1 MIKDQSNSLPGQLQV
16 CRGLKRSKMKN
27 RTKLSTLLALTG
39 AFLLFC
45 SDNLFACHRSDV
57 DFGGWLKGHSANIEM
72 QSDNRTNNSI
82 FAVSSQVSTEV
93 TIHPTTSSIYAT
105 SDSSA
110 TSTDCH
116 WRTTN
121 IEKFFNDSYQQIA
134 EESAQGTG
142 LHLEALA
149 SLSGCSTEQYETFEK
164 ALYRNHSYVFADKDY
179 DGSIDN
185 FFNILNTDEDL
196 LQCWGQS

>member
-1 MIKDQSNSLPGQLQV
+1 MK
-16 CRGLKRSKMKN
+16 RRTLKI
-27 RTKLSTLLALTG
+27 TIALACS
-39 AFLLFC
+39 FLWLF
-45 SDNLFACHRSDV
+45 SENLFACHRSDV

-72 QSDNRTNNSI
+72 QSNNRTNNSI

-142 LHLEALA
+142 IHLEALA
-149 SLSGCSTEQYETFEK
+149 SLSGCSTEQYGTFEK

-196 LQCWGQS
+196 LRCWGQS

>member
-1 MIKDQSNSLPGQLQV
+1 MIRIVSTTKLQV
-16 CRGLKRSKMKN
+16 ITVLVGLF
-27 RTKLSTLLALTG
+27 LIFHST
-39 AFLLFC
+39 
-45 SDNLFACHRSDV
+45 SLFACHRSDV

-72 QSDNRTNNSI
+72 QSNNRTNNSI

-142 LHLEALA
+142 VHLEALA
-149 SLSGCSTEQYETFEK
+149 SLSGCSTEQYGTFEK
-164 ALYRNHSYVFADKDY
+164 ALHRNHRYVFAEKDY
-179 DGSIDN
+179 DGSINN
-185 FFNILNTDEDL
+185 FFTVLNTDEEL
-196 LQCWGQS
+196 LQCWGKS

>member
-1 MIKDQSNSLPGQLQV
+1 MNNV
-16 CRGLKRSKMKN
+16 AKM
-27 RTKLSTLLALTG
+27 LATLVLTG
-39 AFLLFC
+39 AYLFLY
-45 SDNLFACHRSDV
+45 STNLSACHRSDV
-57 DFGGWLKGHSANIEM
+57 DFGGWLKGHSANVAM
-72 QSDNRTNNSI
+72 QSNDRSSKNI
-82 FAVSSQVSTEV
+82 FGVSSQVSTEV
-93 TIHPTTSSIYAT
+93 SIHPTTSSLYAT

-134 EESAQGTG
+134 EESAQGAG
-142 LHLEALA
+142 AHLEALA
-149 SLSGCSTEQYETFEK
+149 SLSGCSAEQYGTFEK

-196 LQCWGQS
+196 LRCWGQS

>member
-1 MIKDQSNSLPGQLQV
+1 
-16 CRGLKRSKMKN
+16 MKN
-27 RTKLSTLLALTG
+27 IILSILVILTG
-39 AFLLFC
+39 FFLLFGAT
-45 SDNLFACHRSDV
+45 SIFACHRSDV
-57 DFGGWLKGHSANIEM
+57 DFGGWLKGHSANVAM
-72 QSDNRTNNSI
+72 QSNDRSSKNI
-82 FAVSSQVSTEV
+82 FGVSSQVSTEV
-93 TIHPTTSSIYAT
+93 SIHPTTSSLYAT

-142 LHLEALA
+142 VHLEALA
-149 SLSGCSTEQYETFEK
+149 SLSGCSAEQYGTFEK

-185 FFNILNTDEDL
+185 FFIILNTDTDL

>member
-1 MIKDQSNSLPGQLQV
+1 MIRIVSTTKLQV
-16 CRGLKRSKMKN
+16 ITVLVGLF
-27 RTKLSTLLALTG
+27 LIFHST
-39 AFLLFC
+39 
-45 SDNLFACHRSDV
+45 SLFACHRSDV

-72 QSDNRTNNSI
+72 QSNNRTNNSI

-93 TIHPTTSSIYAT
+93 TIHPTTSSLYAT

-142 LHLEALA
+142 VHLEALA
-149 SLSGCSTEQYETFEK
+149 SLSGCSAEQYGTFEK
-164 ALYRNHSYVFADKDY
+164 ALYRNHGYVFADKDY

-196 LQCWGQS
+196 LQCWGKS

>member
-1 MIKDQSNSLPGQLQV
+1 MIRITLRITTALACPFLW
-16 CRGLKRSKMKN
+16 
-27 RTKLSTLLALTG
+27 LS
-39 AFLLFC
+39 
-45 SDNLFACHRSDV
+45 SDKLFACHRSDV
-57 DFGGWLKGHSANIEM
+57 DFGGWLKGHSANVAM
-72 QSDNRTNNSI
+72 QSNDRSSKNI
-82 FAVSSQVSTEV
+82 FGVSSQVSTEV
-93 TIHPTTSSIYAT
+93 TIHPTTSSLYAT

-134 EESAQGTG
+134 EESAQGKG
-142 LHLEALA
+142 VHLEALA
-149 SLSGCSTEQYETFEK
+149 SLSGGSAEQYGTFEK
-164 ALYRNHSYVFADKDY
+164 ALYRKHSYVFADKDY

>member
-1 MIKDQSNSLPGQLQV
+1 MK
-16 CRGLKRSKMKN
+16 KSKMKN
-27 RTKLSTLLALTG
+27 TTKLSTLIVWTW
-39 AFLLFC
+39 AFLLFY
-45 SDNLFACHRSDV
+45 STNLLACHRSDV
-57 DFGGWLKGHSANIEM
+57 GFGGWMKGHSANIEM
-72 QSDNRTNNSI
+72 QSNNRTNNGI

-110 TSTDCH
+110 TSTNCH
-116 WRTTN
+116 WRTAN

-134 EESAQGTG
+134 EESAQGMG
-142 LHLEALA
+142 VHLEALA
-149 SLSGCSTEQYETFEK
+149 SLSGCSTEQYGTFEK

-196 LQCWGQS
+196 LQCWGKS

>member
-1 MIKDQSNSLPGQLQV
+1 MVIRIASTTKLQV
-16 CRGLKRSKMKN
+16 I
-27 RTKLSTLLALTG
+27 TLLVGL
-39 AFLLFC
+39 FLIFH
-45 SDNLFACHRSDV
+45 STSLFACHRSDV
-57 DFGGWLKGHSANIEM
+57 DFGGWLKGHRTSAFIE
-72 QSDNRTNNSI
+72 SRDRSSKNV
-82 FAVSSQVSTEV
+82 FGVSSQVSTEV

-142 LHLEALA
+142 VHLEALA
-149 SLSGCSTEQYETFEK
+149 SLSGCSTEQYGTFEK
-164 ALYRNHSYVFADKDY
+164 ALYRNHRYVFAEKDY
-179 DGSIDN
+179 DGSINN
-185 FFNILNTDEDL
+185 FFTVLNTDEEL
-196 LQCWGQS
+196 LQCWGKS

>member
-1 MIKDQSNSLPGQLQV
+1 MTTTTKWQL
-16 CRGLKRSKMKN
+16 RA
-27 RTKLSTLLALTG
+27 LLVG
-39 AFLLFC
+39 AFLLFD
-45 SDNLFACHRSDV
+45 SAILLACHRSDV
-57 DFGGWLKGHSANIEM
+57 DFGGWLKGHSANVAM
-72 QSDNRTNNSI
+72 QSNDRSSKNI
-82 FAVSSQVSTEV
+82 FGVSSQVSTEV
-93 TIHPTTSSIYAT
+93 SIHPTTSSLYAT

-116 WRTTN
+116 WRTAN

-142 LHLEALA
+142 VHLEALA
-149 SLSGCSTEQYETFEK
+149 SLSGCSAEQYGTFEK